1 MAVRSKTVA
10 GRLAAWGLVAAM
22 LATAAPA
29 GAQTGSLRGLIT
41 ARDGDKM
48 IVTTSDG
55 AKHTFTLTP
64 HTRVVQTEGALG
76 IRQSE
81 LSASQLLNGLPVTV
95 ESVTSGD
102 EPEATKVTFK
112 SGDLKTAEQVEAGTA
127 QVKEQARAKLTE
139 QQAKLTEQQAKTAE
153 MQKRLS
159 EANQYVSKGEATVY
173 FASGSIAIDA
183 HAQRDLKDICG
194 KAMAIKGYMIGVTG
208 YADSTGDAHANQVL
222 SEKRANAVIRYMQ
235 KNCGIQPYRVL
246 AQSAMGEDKPTTV
259 STHPSDLAQNRRVV
273 VQVMTN
279 QGLEGL

>member
-1 MAVRSKTVA
+1 MGVRSKTVA
-10 GRLAAWGLVAAM
+10 GRFAAWGMIAAM
-22 LATAAPA
+22 LTAAAPA
-29 GAQTGSLRGLIT
+29 AAQTGSLRGLIT

-48 IVTTSDG
+48 IITTSDG

-64 HTRVVQTEGALG
+64 QTKVVQTEGALG

-102 EPEATKVTFK
+102 EPEATRVTFK
-112 SGDLKTAEQVEAGTA
+112 SGDLKTAQQVEAGTA
-127 QVKEQARAKLTE
+127 QVKEQARTKLAE
-139 QQAKLTEQQAKTAE
+139 EQAKTAE

-183 HAQRDLKDICG
+183 HAQRDLKDICD
-194 KAMAIKGYMIGVTG
+194 KALAIKGYMIGVTG

-222 SEKRANAVIRYMQ
+222 SEKRANAVIRHMQ
-235 KNCGIQPYRVL
+235 KSCGIQPYRVL
-246 AQSAMGEDKPTTV
+246 AQSAMGEDKPTTI
-259 STHPSDLAQNRRVV
+259 SSHPTDLAQNRRVV
-273 VQVMTN
+273 VQVLTN
-279 QGLEGL
+279 KGLEGL